1 MTSTA
6 THDIASIIP
15 QPRHRQPPQSPNK
28 HHRAPPRTTRNHHN
42 LCGPKSTLSPN
53 KHHQP
58 PQRSKLHAY
67 HQPHNRAP
75 LSAHTTNHHR
85 TPRNPDLH
93 PPPKPNPP
101 TSARNLNHKS
111 RYDASTP

>member
-1 MTSTA
+1 MTLPASYRNHDTANLRKAQTSTTA
-6 THDIASIIP
+6 HHQKPP
-15 QPRHRQPPQSPNK
+15 QPLWTQIHTQPKQ
-28 HHRAPPRTTRNHHN
+28 APSTSAKIQTPRIY
-42 LCGPKSTLSPN
+42 L
-53 KHHQP
+53 
-58 PQRSKLHAY
+58 
-67 HQPHNRAP
+67 QPHNRAP

-111 RYDASTP
+111 RYDASTS